1 MRTSLGRTW
10 SAKESAGTPAIAQAM
25 MTSLAASVDMTRHK
39 PVTVLWKIVDDLG
52 ELAPRAL

>member
-1 MRTSLGRTW
+1 MVP
-10 SAKESAGTPAIAQAM
+10 KESAGTPTIAQVM